1 MGIPVDNPGSCRHDG
16 NWGFELA
23 VPVKEIAL
31 STPNYDNFNF
41 AKVKAFDEFDRVISS
56 GKISQNGFVSFVATT
71 ASIKKI
77 LIEVD
82 EFGGDDKL
90 FCVNTI
96 WWGGKRLTE
105 EESVEPA
112 KMHVL
117 DGD

>member
-1 MGIPVDNPGSCRHDG
+1 MAESLSGYNQLEGDTSLQFN
-16 NWGFELA
+16 FF
-23 VPVKEIAL
+23 
-31 STPNYDNFNF
+31 STP
-41 AKVKAFDEFDRVISS
+41 S

-96 WWGGKRLTE
+96 WWE
-105 EESVEPA
+105 EN
-112 KMHVL
+112 
-117 DGD
+117 D